1 MLKKI
6 WQSFVRW
13 FRNLFGRG
21 TSGSTLAQRGYA
33 KNRIVANADLPP
45 LDDTDREYLFM
56 QLLEGV
62 AHGWQQPRAIGF
74 FNKIR
79 QRVRKSDWLD
89 WLERFG
95 DNLLAAPVAN
105 YELAGRM
112 VQLGQLDCGEIGDL
126 AGEYGA
132 RLLDRQAEQFA
143 GDLLP
148 IMEFDALE
156 FDRLDDQIP
165 FALSDEDGSQS
176 SQYGQ
181 FGEVPPELL
190 IDNAPIPSP
199 RFAPQ
204 SEAPTTASETREI
217 TLEEF
222 SAMLY
227 QDPGLVAELAEQFG
241 VETTDPQAIVN
252 IVVAQMQQQVQQ
264 VSGDLTP
271 ISLLSQKSLPRHQWY
286 PRSGT
291 PPEVPTAP
299 PAVPTPGTPTEVPTA
314 PPEIPAAPPAV
325 PTPGTQPE
333 SPCYTTSSTH
343 TRHPTGNSGYTT
355 SSTHTRHPTG
365 NYRYT
370 FSSTRDAACATR
382 SAIDPFS
389 PTRDAAFAT
398 RGAIDTVSSTRDISC
413 HSHDAG
419 YLCQTA
425 QRTTTTTTF
434 SKTRVQTGR
443 SLAELIH
450 QAIANQTLPEAANTP
465 DRRGV

>member
-13 FRNLFGRG
+13 FRKLFGRG
-21 TSGSTLAQRGYA
+21 TSGSTLSQRGYA
-33 KNRIVANADLPP
+33 KNRIVAHADLPP

-95 DNLLAAPVAN
+95 NNLLEAPVAN

-132 RLLDRQAEQFA
+132 RLLDRQAAQLP
-143 GDLLP
+143 GDFLP

-165 FALSDEDGSQS
+165 FAPGDDGLQS
-176 SQYGQ
+176 SQYRQ

-190 IDNAPIPSP
+190 IDNDPMPSP
-199 RFAPQ
+199 P
-204 SEAPTTASETREI
+204 SETREI

-271 ISLLSQKSLPRHQWY
+271 P
-286 PRSGT
+286 T
-291 PPEVPTAP
+291 VDPEVPTAP
-299 PAVPTPGTPTEVPTA
+299 PAVPTPGTPPEIPAPPAIPTPGTPTEVPGT
-314 PPEIPAAPPAV
+314 PPEIPATPPAV
-325 PTPGTQPE
+325 PTPGTPPE
-333 SPCYTTSSTH
+333 VPSTPSTPPEMPPSPPEVPSTPLTPPEMPPSPPEVPSIPSAPPEISPATPTMPGISAKQHNAPPPPPFPKLEYKPEDPWNNTSGD
-343 TRHPTGNSGYTT
+343 REP
-355 SSTHTRHPTG
+355 
-365 NYRYT
+365 
-370 FSSTRDAACATR
+370 
-382 SAIDPFS
+382 
-389 PTRDAAFAT
+389 
-398 RGAIDTVSSTRDISC
+398 
-413 HSHDAG
+413 
-419 YLCQTA
+419 
-425 QRTTTTTTF
+425 
-434 SKTRVQTGR
+434 
-443 SLAELIH
+443 
-450 QAIANQTLPEAANTP
+450 TLPEAANTP